1 MLRSS
6 EGAFLVSDRSQAI
19 SVLELCA
26 AVLANSDL
34 LAILNLVSD
43 SCKLVALGANEL
55 NLGRIERT
63 LSLNSAAELT
73 GLLGL
78 NVLCYHVNAFDD
90 NLVLLSGNG
99 NDLTLLALIC
109 AADNLNL
116 ITGFNI

>member
-43 SCKLVALGANEL
+43 SSKLVALGANEL
-55 NLGRIERT
+55 NLGRLERT

-78 NVLCYHVNAFDD
+78 NVLCYLVNAFDD

-99 NDLTLLALIC
+99 NDLTLLALIS
-109 AADNLNL
+109 AADYLNL

>member
-1 MLRSS
+1 MLRSD

-19 SVLELCA
+19 SVLELCS

-34 LAILNLVSD
+34 LAVLNFVSN

-55 NLGRIERT
+55 NLGRVKRT

-73 GLLGL
+73 SLLGL

-99 NDLTLLALIC
+99 NDLALLALIS
-109 AADNLNL
+109 AADYLNL

>member
-55 NLGRIERT
+55 NLGRVERT

-73 GLLGL
+73 GCLGL
-78 NVLCYHVNAFDD
+78 TCFVTMLTPSTITLFSLAETVTILPC
-90 NLVLLSGNG
+90 LPLS
-99 NDLTLLALIC
+99 APLIT
-109 AADNLNL
+109 LNL

>member
-55 NLGRIERT
+55 NL
-63 LSLNSAAELT
+63 
-73 GLLGL
+73 
-78 NVLCYHVNAFDD
+78 
-90 NLVLLSGNG
+90 
-99 NDLTLLALIC
+99 
-109 AADNLNL
+109 
-116 ITGFNI
+116 